1 MSGVPTQQK
10 WHPLKRILLVDDQAH
25 VLRVIKLSLD
35 RNGFEVD
42 TALSAEIALEMLQQG
57 ALEVNPYD
65 VVITDMDMPVM
76 DGQQL
81 ADCINRNFETDAPL
95 IFLVG
100 EDSDQQ
106 LAEWAEKQ
114 ASTEIVE
121 KPMSLR
127 WLVSRL
133 NGYFGHY
140 DTATA
145 G

>member
-1 MSGVPTQQK
+1 MVFQLGK
-10 WHPLKRILLVDDQAH
+10 NGDPLKRILLVDDQAH

-57 ALEVNPYD
+57 RLDANPYD

-81 ADCINRNFETDAPL
+81 ADCINRRFEVQAPL

-100 EDSDQQ
+100 EESDQQ
-106 LAEWAEKQ
+106 LAVWAESQ

-121 KPMSLR
+121 KPISLR

-140 DTATA
+140 DTVAT

>member
-1 MSGVPTQQK
+1 
-10 WHPLKRILLVDDQAH
+10 LNRILLVDDQAH

-42 TALSAEIALEMLQQG
+42 TALSAEIALDMLQQG
-57 ALEVNPYD
+57 KLDTNPYD

-81 ADCINRNFETDAPL
+81 ANCINRRFEGQAPL

-100 EDSDQQ
+100 EESDQQ
-106 LAEWAEKQ
+106 LAEWAESQ
-114 ASTEIVE
+114 TSTEIVE

-140 DTATA
+140 DSAVA